1 MYPLTKKDDFIKVF
15 ENSVK
20 ECWDKTALVEFRIP
34 GLTYGDLAAEIQ
46 KNILC
51 WKSAGLRPGDK
62 IALNARSSAAWGVT
76 FFSAQAGGFVA
87 VQLFNGFMP
96 ADAQGLTNHSDSRL
110 LFTEK
115 MIFSKMDFEAMPKL
129 LAAIDL
135 HTGELLASRGG
146 FAEVYARRDEIFK
159 EACPDGL
166 SKENVCFAD
175 RELDD
180 LAAIMYTSG
189 STGNPKGV
197 MLSVRNLSS
206 NIQLIPNHFP
216 YHREDNYVSVL
227 PYAHIFGL
235 VYDLIAPLCYGMTLC
250 ILYVPPVPANLKPA
264 LREYKPYVFFAVPL
278 IINKLLDESIGEFI
292 HSKSG
297 AAKLADY
304 QNNPDFCEA
313 LHDIF
318 MRALGGNCG
327 LLITGGAAMP
337 ESLERLFLEQLKVP
351 FVTGYGMTEC
361 SPTITLGHKEIYVMK
376 ECGEPVP
383 EGIELKIDSEDPRNI
398 AGEVLV
404 RGHVVFTGYYKNE
417 AATKAAF
424 TPDGWFRTGDL
435 GTQDELGRV
444 FLVGRCK
451 SMILSSNGQNI
462 FPEEIEVLLNQLPY
476 VAESLIVSR
485 DSKLI
490 ALIVPAYKLAEDH
503 GVTKEQLKEI
513 MDANLATINGQ
524 IPAYSEISGYA
535 LLAEPFDKTPK
546 GSIRRFM
553 YS

>member
-1 MYPLTKKDDFIKVF
+1 MYPLTKKDDFICVF
-15 ENSVK
+15 EQSMK
-20 ECWDKTALVEFRIP
+20 ECWDKTALVEFQNP
-34 GLTYGDLAAEIQ
+34 GLTYGGLAAEIE
-46 KNILC
+46 KNLLC
-51 WKSAGLRPGDK
+51 WKAAGLKPGDK
-62 IALNARSSAAWGVT
+62 IALNARSSAAWGIT
-76 FFSAQAGGFVA
+76 YFSSHIGRYVA
-87 VQLFNGFMP
+87 VQIFNGFMP
-96 ADAQGLTNHSDSRL
+96 SDAQGLVNHSESRL
-110 LFTEK
+110 LYTEK
-115 MIFSKMDFEAMPKL
+115 MLFAKMDFETMPNL
-129 LAAIDL
+129 LAAIDT
-135 HTGELLASRGG
+135 HTGELLASRGD
-146 FAEVYARRDEIFK
+146 FAAIYAQRDALYAAAHPQGMRK
-159 EACPDGL
+159 EDVLYEA
-166 SKENVCFAD
+166 

-206 NIQLIPNHFP
+206 NIQLIPHHFP

-235 VYDLIAPLCYGMTLC
+235 VYDLMAPLCYGMTLC

-264 LREYKPYVFFAVPL
+264 LRQYKPYVFFAVPL

-292 HSKSG
+292 HSQSG
-297 AAKLADY
+297 SAKLADY
-304 QNNPDFCEA
+304 QNHPDFCDA

-318 MRALGGNCG
+318 MRALGGGCG

-337 ESLERLFLEQLKVP
+337 ESLERLMLEQLKVP

-361 SPTITLGHKEIYVMK
+361 APTITLGHKETYVMK

-383 EGIELKIDSEDPRNI
+383 EGIELRIDSEDPQHI

-404 RGHVVFTGYYKNE
+404 RGHVVFMGYYKNE
-417 AATKAAF
+417 AATKAVF
-424 TPDGWFRTGDL
+424 TSDGWFRTGDL
-435 GTQDELGRV
+435 GTQDEMGRV

-451 SMILSSNGQNI
+451 SMILSTNGQNI
-462 FPEEIEVLLNQLPY
+462 YPEEIEVVLNQLPY

-485 DSKLI
+485 ENRLI
-490 ALIVPAYKLAEDH
+490 ALIVPNYKLAEEQ
-503 GVTKEQLKEI
+503 GLSKEKLKEI
-513 MDANLATINGQ
+513 MDANLADINSQ
-524 IPAYSEISGYA
+524 IPAYSEISSYA
-535 LLAEPFDKTPK
+535 LLVEPFDKTPK

>member
-1 MYPLTKKDDFIKVF
+1 MYPLTKNDDFIKVF
-15 ENSVK
+15 EKSVK
-20 ECWDKTALVEFRIP
+20 ACWDKTALVEFRNP
-34 GLTYGDLAAEIQ
+34 GLTYGGLAAEIE
-46 KNILC
+46 KNLLC
-51 WKSAGLRPGDK
+51 WKAAGLMPGDK
-62 IALNARSSAAWGVT
+62 IALNARSCAGWGVT
-76 FFSAQAGGFVA
+76 FFSAQVGGYVA

-96 ADAQGLTNHSDSRL
+96 ADTQGLVNHSESRL
-110 LFTEK
+110 LYTEK
-115 MIFSKMDFEAMPKL
+115 MLFSKMDFDAMPAL
-129 LAAIDL
+129 LAAIDV
-135 HTGELLASRGG
+135 HTGELLASRGN
-146 FAEVYARRDEIFK
+146 FAQAY
-159 EACPDGL
+159 
-166 SKENVCFAD
+166 AD
-175 RELDD
+175 RESAFAAAHPQGLTPEDVNFPARELDE

-197 MLSVRNLSS
+197 MLTVRNFSS

-216 YHREDNYVSVL
+216 YHREDSYVSVL

-235 VYDLIAPLCYGMTLC
+235 VYDLMAPLCYGMTLC

-278 IINKLLDESIGEFI
+278 IINKMLDESIGEFI

-304 QNNPDFCEA
+304 RNNPDFCEA

-361 SPTITLGHKEIYVMK
+361 SPTICLGHKEIYVMK

-383 EGIELKIDSEDPRNI
+383 EGVELKIDSEDPRNE

-404 RGHVVFTGYYKNE
+404 RGHVVFVGYYKNE

-424 TPDGWFRTGDL
+424 TADGWFRTGDL

-451 SMILSSNGQNI
+451 SMLLSTNGQNI
-462 FPEEIEVLLNQLPY
+462 YPEEIEVLLNQLPY

-485 DSKLI
+485 DGKLI
-490 ALIVPAYKLAEDH
+490 ALIVPSVKLAEEN
-503 GVTKEQLKEI
+503 GVSKEMLKEI
-513 MDANLATINGQ
+513 MDGNLATINSQ
-524 IPAYSEISGYA
+524 IPAYSEIAAYA

>member
-1 MYPLTKKDDFIKVF
+1 MYDLKKKDDFIKVF
-15 ENSVK
+15 EQSVK
-20 ECWDKTALVEFRIP
+20 ECWDKPALGEYNNPF
-34 GLTYGDLAAEIQ
+34 LTYGALAEEIE

-51 WKSAGLRPGDK
+51 WKEAGLKPGDK
-62 IALNARSSAAWGVT
+62 IAINARSCVGWGVN
-76 FFSAQAGGFVA
+76 FFSAQVGGFVA
-87 VQLFNGFMP
+87 VQIFNGFMP
-96 ADAQGLTNHSDSRL
+96 ADAQSLVNHSGSRL

-115 MIFSKMDFEAMPKL
+115 FIFSKMDFAAMPEI
-129 LAAIDL
+129 LAVFDT
-135 HTGELLASRGG
+135 HSGELLASRGN
-146 FAEVYARRDEIFK
+146 FAAAYAQRDALFAAAHPKGLRPEDLHY
-159 EACPDGL
+159 EAR
-166 SKENVCFAD
+166 A
-175 RELDD
+175 LDD

-197 MLSVRNLSS
+197 MLTVRNFSS
-206 NIQLIPNHFP
+206 NVQLIPNHFP

-235 VYDLIAPLCYGMTLC
+235 VYDLIEPLCLGMTLC
-250 ILYVPPVPANLKPA
+250 ILFVPPVPANLKPA
-264 LREYKPYVFFAVPL
+264 LRAYKPFVFFAVPL
-278 IINKLLDESIGEFI
+278 IINKMLDESIGEFI

-304 QNNPDFCEA
+304 ENNSDFCEA

-318 MRALGGNCG
+318 MKALGGRCG

-337 ESLERLFLEQLKVP
+337 EALEHLFLHQLKVP

-361 SPTITLGHKEIYVMK
+361 APTICLGHKEIYVMK

-383 EGIELKIDSEDPRNI
+383 EGIELKIDSEDPRNV

-417 AATKAAF
+417 AATQAAF
-424 TPDGWFRTGDL
+424 TEDGWFHTGDL

-451 SMILSSNGQNI
+451 SMILSTNGQNI
-462 FPEEIEVLLNQLPY
+462 YPEEIEVVLNQLPY

-485 DSKLI
+485 ENHLI
-490 ALIVPAYKLAEDH
+490 ALIVPNAKLLEDH
-503 GVTKEQLKEI
+503 GVTSDQLRTI
-513 MDANLATINGQ
+513 MDENLAKVNEQ
-524 IPAYSEISGYA
+524 IPAYSQISGYVIA
-535 LLAEPFDKTPK
+535 AEPFDKTPK

>member
-1 MYPLTKKDDFIKVF
+1 
-15 ENSVK
+15 
-20 ECWDKTALVEFRIP
+20 
-34 GLTYGDLAAEIQ
+34 
-46 KNILC
+46 
-51 WKSAGLRPGDK
+51 
-62 IALNARSSAAWGVT
+62 
-76 FFSAQAGGFVA
+76 
-87 VQLFNGFMP
+87 VQIFNGFMP
-96 ADAQGLTNHSDSRL
+96 TDAQSLVNHSESRI

-115 MIFSKMDFEAMPKL
+115 MIFSKMDFAAMPAL
-129 LAAIDL
+129 LAVFDA
-135 HTGELLASRGG
+135 HSGELLASRGN
-146 FAEVYARRDEIFK
+146 FAEVYAQRNAIFAAAHPK
-159 EACPDGL
+159 GL
-166 SKENVCFAD
+166 STNDIHYEA
-175 RELDD
+175 RELDE

-197 MLSVRNLSS
+197 MLTVRNFSS
-206 NIQLIPNHFP
+206 NVQLIPNHFP

-235 VYDLIAPLCYGMTLC
+235 VYDLIEPLCLGMTLC
-250 ILYVPPVPANLKPA
+250 ILFVPPVPANLKPA
-264 LREYKPYVFFAVPL
+264 LRQYKPFVFFAVPL
-278 IINKLLDESIGEFI
+278 IINKMLDDTIGEFI

-304 QNNPDFCEA
+304 ENNPDFCEA

-318 MRALGGNCG
+318 MKALGGHCG

-337 ESLERLFLEQLKVP
+337 EALEHLFLHQLKVP

-361 SPTITLGHKEIYVMK
+361 APTICLGHKDTYVMK

-383 EGIELKIDSEDPRNI
+383 EGIELKIDSEDPRHV

-404 RGHVVFTGYYKNE
+404 RGHVVFIGYYKNE

-424 TPDGWFRTGDL
+424 TADGWFHTGDL
-435 GTQDELGRV
+435 GTQDEIGRV

-462 FPEEIEVLLNQLPY
+462 YPEEIEVVLNQMPY

-485 DSKLI
+485 ENHLI
-490 ALIVPAYKLAEDH
+490 ALIVPNTKLLEDH
-503 GVTKEQLKEI
+503 GVSSEQLRVI
-513 MDANLATINGQ
+513 MDENLAKVNGQ
-524 IPAYSEISGYA
+524 IPAYSQICGYVIA
-535 LLAEPFDKTPK
+535 VEPFDKTPK

>member
-1 MYPLTKKDDFIKVF
+1 MYPLTKKDDFICVF
-15 ENSVK
+15 EQSMK
-20 ECWDKTALVEFRIP
+20 ECWDKTALVEFQNP
-34 GLTYGDLAAEIQ
+34 GLTYGGLAAEIE
-46 KNILC
+46 KNLLC
-51 WKSAGLRPGDK
+51 WKAAGLKPGDK
-62 IALNARSSAAWGVT
+62 IALNARSSAAWGIT
-76 FFSAQAGGFVA
+76 YFSSHIGRYVA
-87 VQLFNGFMP
+87 VQIFNGFMP
-96 ADAQGLTNHSDSRL
+96 TDAQGLVNHSESRL
-110 LFTEK
+110 LYTEK
-115 MIFSKMDFEAMPKL
+115 MLFAKMDFETMPNL
-129 LAAIDL
+129 LAAIDT
-135 HTGELLASRGG
+135 HTGELLASRGD
-146 FAEVYARRDEIFK
+146 FAAIYAQRDALFAAAHPLGMQK
-159 EACPDGL
+159 EDVHYEA
-166 SKENVCFAD
+166 

-206 NIQLIPNHFP
+206 NIQLIPHHFP

-235 VYDLIAPLCYGMTLC
+235 VYDLMAPLCYGMTLC

-264 LREYKPYVFFAVPL
+264 LRQYKPYVFFAVPL

-292 HSKSG
+292 HSQSG
-297 AAKLADY
+297 SAKLADY
-304 QNNPDFCEA
+304 KNNPDFCEA

-318 MRALGGNCG
+318 MRALGGGCG

-337 ESLERLFLEQLKVP
+337 ESLERLMLEQLKVP

-361 SPTITLGHKEIYVMK
+361 APTITLGHKETYVMK

-383 EGIELKIDSEDPRNI
+383 EGIELRIDSEDPLHI

-404 RGHVVFTGYYKNE
+404 RGHVVFMGYYKNE
-417 AATKAAF
+417 AATKAVF
-424 TPDGWFRTGDL
+424 TSDGWFRTGDL
-435 GTQDELGRV
+435 GTQDEFGRV

-451 SMILSSNGQNI
+451 SMILSTNGQNI
-462 FPEEIEVLLNQLPY
+462 YPEEIEVVLNQLPY

-485 DSKLI
+485 
-490 ALIVPAYKLAEDH
+490 E
-503 GVTKEQLKEI
+503 
-513 MDANLATINGQ
+513 NR
-524 IPAYSEISGYA
+524 AYSEISSYA

>member
-1 MYPLTKKDDFIKVF
+1 MKQ
-15 ENSVK
+15 
-20 ECWDKTALVEFRIP
+20 CWDKTALVEFQNP
-34 GLTYGDLAAEIQ
+34 GLTYGGLAAKIE
-46 KNILC
+46 KNLIL
-51 WKSAGLRPGDK
+51 WKAAGLKAGDK
-62 IALNARSSAAWGVT
+62 IALNARSSAGWGIT
-76 FFSAQAGGFVA
+76 YFSAHVGHYVA
-87 VQLFNGFMP
+87 VQIFNGFTP
-96 ADAQGLTNHSDSRL
+96 TDTQGLVNHSESRL
-110 LFTEK
+110 LYTEK
-115 MIFSKMDFEAMPKL
+115 MLFTRMDFEAMPGL
-129 LAAIDL
+129 LAAIDA
-135 HTGELLASRGG
+135 HTGELLASRDG
-146 FAEVYARRDEIFK
+146 FDKVYAQAEELFAAAHPAGVTAEDVHY
-159 EACPDGL
+159 EA
-166 SKENVCFAD
+166 
-175 RELDD
+175 RELDE

-197 MLSVRNLSS
+197 MLTVRNLSS
-206 NIQLIPNHFP
+206 NIQLIPHHFP

-235 VYDLIAPLCYGMTLC
+235 VYDLMAPLCYGMTLC

-264 LREYKPYVFFAVPL
+264 LRQYKPYVFFAVPL

-292 HSKSG
+292 HSQSG

-318 MRALGGNCG
+318 MRALGGGCG

-337 ESLERLFLEQLKVP
+337 ESLEKLMLEQLKVP

-361 SPTITLGHKEIYVMK
+361 APTITLGHKETYVMK

-383 EGIELKIDSEDPRNI
+383 EGIELRIDSEDPQHV

-404 RGHVVFTGYYKNE
+404 RGHVVFAGYYKNE
-417 AATKAAF
+417 AATRAAF

-451 SMILSSNGQNI
+451 SMILSTNGQNI
-462 FPEEIEVLLNQLPY
+462 YPEEIEVVLNQLPY

-485 DSKLI
+485 ENKLI
-490 ALIVPAYKLAEDH
+490 ALIVPNYKLLEDQ
-503 GVTKEQLKEI
+503 GISKEKLKEI
-513 MDANLATINGQ
+513 MDDNLEKINTQ
-524 IPAYSEISGYA
+524 IPAYSEISSYA